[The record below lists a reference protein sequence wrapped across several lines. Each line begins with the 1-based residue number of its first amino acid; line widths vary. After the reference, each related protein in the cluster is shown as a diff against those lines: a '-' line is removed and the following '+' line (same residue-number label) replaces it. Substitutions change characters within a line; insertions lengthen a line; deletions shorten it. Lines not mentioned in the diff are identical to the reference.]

1 MKNRPHYLRAL
12 LLTLPSLFLCA
23 LLVRQALS
31 GLVSAP
37 LSVTGVIL
45 CILIGGATWQSVLH
59 GGVAERVVHMPLYD
73 LLVLLNERSDI
84 HEIVINEL
92 EGTDYHEEPEED
104 A

>member
-12 LLTLPSLFLCA
+12 LLTLPSLFLCT

-84 HEIVINEL
+84 REIVINEL